1 MTPYQQHAPNGA
13 QQPWILP
20 PNVLPPSIRNSS
32 KDSRHDNGPSFPL
45 GSSPI
50 PSSSPSSL
58 QASQVS
64 LVSNNKPRD
73 VHGHRKSYTS
83 SQPFVSNILKA
94 LEPPNA
100 EAYTNRSEDAYST
113 VEVPTRNSRDH
124 SDKRE
129 KKGFWGWERAKDHE
143 RDRGRDIQKDEDT
156 AELTKMIG
164 Q

>member
-1 MTPYQQHAPNGA
+1 MAPYQQHAPNGA

-20 PNVLPPSIRNSS
+20 PNILSPSIRNSS
-32 KDSRHDNGPSFPL
+32 KDSRHDNGLSFPL

-83 SQPFVSNILKA
+83 SQPFLSNILKA

-100 EAYTNRSEDAYST
+100 EAYTNQSEDAYST

-129 KKGFWGWERAKDHE
+129 KKGFWGRERTRDHE
-143 RDRGRDIQKDEDT
+143 RDRGRDTQKDEGT